1 VIGTPS
7 TLNPVPA
14 GVAGELYLAGIQ
26 LARGYFA
33 RPDLTA
39 DRSAIEQSQVPV
51 DRDPHPK
58 FRSTSA
64 ELRHKGAKEDAV
76 TRLSDLTQK
85 N

>member
-1 VIGTPS
+1 MITRTP
-7 TLNPVPA
+7 
-14 GVAGELYLAGIQ
+14 E
-26 LARGYFA
+26 
-33 RPDLTA
+33 PDLTA